1 MSDIPEK
8 KAIVVVEDNEA
19 IGELIRD
26 TLNAEPDYQA
36 AIVRDGSLAIE
47 AIRSVKTCLIL
58 LDINL
63 PGLNGLQIYDML
75 QNDEATSGIPVLFV
89 TASPDPKE
97 FEKRNITTFVAKPF
111 DLVELLT
118 QVAKVCRS

>member
-1 MSDIPEK
+1 MLERSLNTVIVCSIAVLPARSPRPMSDIPDK

-75 QNDEATSGIPVLFV
+75 QTDEATSGIPVLFV
-89 TASPDPKE
+89 TASPD
-97 FEKRNITTFVAKPF
+97 
-111 DLVELLT
+111 
-118 QVAKVCRS
+118 